1 MVDPWLLLELFL
13 TFAGLGLI
21 AIGGQNTVLTEV
33 YRQVVDVHHWMSAA
47 NLADLIALTQAS
59 PGPNGQFVALIGLRV
74 AGIPGFFVSGLA
86 LALPPAI
93 LAFMMARVQK
103 RLATA
108 RWLRAVQSGLVP
120 IVIGLILSSGLVSA
134 EAADDTWAK
143 IGLTVLVSV
152 VVWRTRWNP
161 AWLLLLAAI
170 IGAARL

>member
-1 MVDPWLLLELFL
+1 MVDPWLLFDLFM

-33 YRQVVDVHHWMSAA
+33 YRQVVDVHRWMSAA
-47 NLADLIALTQAS
+47 DLADLIALTQAA
-59 PGPNGQFVALIGLRV
+59 PGPNGQFVALVGLRV
-74 AGIPGFFVSGLA
+74 AGIQGFFVAGLA

-93 LAFMMARVQK
+93 LAFIVARVQK
-103 RLATA
+103 RLASA
-108 RWLRAVQSGLVP
+108 RWLRAVQGGMVP
-120 IVIGLILSSGLVSA
+120 IVIGLIMASGLVSA

-143 IGLTVLVSV
+143 IGLSILMSV

-161 AWLLLLAAI
+161 AWLLLLGAI